1 MRTIAF
7 IRMLFIAFAVVGVSG
22 TTAVADEAPAQTLF
36 TNVNVF
42 DGVNDG
48 LLENANVLVEGNLI
62 KTVSTAAIS
71 AGGATVI
78 NGEGRTLMPGLM
90 DMHTHLS
97 IVREL
102 STARHELS
110 PLAHGAIAMK
120 RAEGMLMNGFT
131 TVMDVGGP
139 AIYLKDLIDGDA
151 GFFGPRIYSAEAFI
165 TQTNGHGDFRTRM
178 EYNPNNSGGI
188 RSWYEY
194 YTACIA
200 DGVTEIRRCGR
211 ENFRKGATH
220 LKMMVG
226 GGVSSRF
233 DPLHGL
239 QGSPEEIAAAVEVAR
254 NMKTFVTVHAYTDES
269 VRMAVE
275 AGVPH
280 ILHAPLITEDTAK
293 LMGEK
298 GVYMQPNLEAVL
310 GLTEENAAAFLSPA
324 SFAKWK
330 SIYDEY
336 PVAMEAAIKHGVKIV
351 FGTDLL
357 SQWNQTLAFDKTAAL
372 ELLQLEKYLGAAGAL
387 RAATSTAAEVI
398 DLMGPNDPYQEG
410 AKGVVAEGA
419 YADLLLVDGNVLEDL
434 ALLTDPGKN
443 LVVIM
448 KDGVIYK
455 NTLN

>member
-1 MRTIAF
+1 MMMKAL
-7 IRMLFIAFAVVGVSG
+7 MASVFALAATMASAQNEPV
-22 TTAVADEAPAQTLF
+22 QTLF
-36 TNVNVF
+36 TNVHIF
-42 DGVNDG
+42 DGMNEER
-48 LLENANVLVEGNLI
+48 LENANVLVEGNLI
-62 KTVSTAAIS
+62 KSISTDAID
-71 AGGATVI
+71 AGDAMVI
-78 NGEGRTLMPGLM
+78 DGDGRTLMPGMM

-110 PLAHGAIAMK
+110 PLAHGAIAIK

-139 AIYLKDLIDGDA
+139 AAYLGELIEGDA
-151 GFFGPRIYSAEAFI
+151 GFFGPRIYSAEALI
-165 TQTNGHGDFRTRM
+165 TQTAGHGDFRTRM
-178 EYNPNNSGGI
+178 EFNPNNSGGVN
-188 RSWYEY
+188 SWYEY
-194 YTACIA
+194 YTSCIA

-239 QGSPEEIAAAVEVAR
+239 QGTPEEVAAAVEVAR

-280 ILHAPLITEDTAK
+280 ILHAPLITEDTAQ

-310 GLTEENAAAFLSPA
+310 GLTEESAAQVLSPA

-357 SQWNQTLAFDKTAAL
+357 SEWNQTLEFDKGAAL
-372 ELLQLEKYLGAAGAL
+372 ELLQLEKYLGSAGAL
-387 RAATSTAAEVI
+387 RAATSTAAEII
-398 DLMGPNDPYQEG
+398 DLMGPNNPYTAG
-410 AKGVVAEGA
+410 ALGVVAEGA

-434 ALLTDPGKN
+434 TLLTDPDKN

-455 NTLN
+455 NSLN

>member
-1 MRTIAF
+1 MMMKALTVSAFSFAATIA
-7 IRMLFIAFAVVGVSG
+7 LAQ
-22 TTAVADEAPAQTLF
+22 DEPAQTLF

-48 LLENANVLVEGNLI
+48 FLENANVLVERNLI
-62 KTVSTAAIS
+62 KTVSTAEIS

-78 NGEGRTLMPGLM
+78 NGDGRTLMPGLM

-131 TVMDVGGP
+131 TVMDVGGS

-151 GFFGPRIYSAEAFI
+151 GFLGPRIYSAEAFI

-188 RSWYEY
+188 KSWYEY

-254 NMKTFVTVHAYTDES
+254 NMKTFVTVHAYSDES

-280 ILHAPLITEDTAK
+280 ILHAPLITEETAK

-310 GLTEENAAAFLSPA
+310 GLSEENAAAFLSPA

-357 SQWNQTLAFDKTAAL
+357 
-372 ELLQLEKYLGAAGAL
+372 
-387 RAATSTAAEVI
+387 AE
-398 DLMGPNDPYQEG
+398 
-410 AKGVVAEGA
+410 
-419 YADLLLVDGNVLEDL
+419 
-434 ALLTDPGKN
+434 
-443 LVVIM
+443 
-448 KDGVIYK
+448 
-455 NTLN
+455 

>member
-1 MRTIAF
+1 MARNL
-7 IRMLFIAFAVVGVSG
+7 IRSMSFAMIVAAVFGVS
-22 TTAVADEAPAQTLF
+22 AIAEDAPKQTLF
-36 TNVNVF
+36 MNVNVF
-42 DGVNDG
+42 DGVNDA
-48 LLENANVLVEGNLI
+48 LTENTNVLVEGNLI
-62 KTVSTAAIS
+62 KTVSTDAIE
-71 AGGATVI
+71 AGDAFVI
-78 NGEGRTLMPGLM
+78 DGDGRTLMPGLM

-280 ILHAPLITEDTAK
+280 ILHAPLITEETAK

-310 GLTEENAAAFLSPA
+310 GLSEENAAAFLSPA

-336 PVAMEAAIKHGVKIV
+336 PVAMEAALKHGVKIV

-357 SQWNQTLAFDKTAAL
+357 AEWNQTLGFDKTAAL
-372 ELLQLEKYLGAAGAL
+372 ELLQLEKYLGSAGAL
-387 RAATSTAAEVI
+387 RAATSTAAEII
-398 DLMGPNDPYQEG
+398 DLMGPNNPYTAG
-410 AKGVVAEGA
+410 ALGVVAEGA

-434 ALLTDPGKN
+434 ALLTDPDKN
-443 LVVIM
+443 LLIVM

-455 NTLN
+455 NTLE